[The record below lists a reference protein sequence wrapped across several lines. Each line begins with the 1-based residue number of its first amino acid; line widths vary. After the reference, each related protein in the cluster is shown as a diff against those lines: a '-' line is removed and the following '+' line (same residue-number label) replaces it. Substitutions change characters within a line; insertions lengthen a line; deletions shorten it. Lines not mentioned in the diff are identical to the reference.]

1 MSWAVVKVRGSINV
15 KPKIKET
22 MKLMRLNRVNHCVI
36 VPENETY
43 DGMLKIIK
51 DYVTWGEVDVE
62 TTELMLESS
71 GKTSGNAIFTKKDL
85 KDSSFKTMKALAKNL
100 SEGKVVMR
108 DIPKLKPLFRLHPPR
123 KGYEGI
129 KRSFKEGGAL
139 GYRGEKINQ
148 LIRRMQYAK
157 A

>member
-71 GKTSGNAIFTKKDL
+71 GKTSGNAIFTKKEL

-108 DIPKLKPLFRLHPPR
+108 DVPKLKPLFRLHPPR

-148 LIRRMQYAK
+148 LIRRMQYAQ

>member
-123 KGYEGI
+123 KGYEGV

-139 GYRGEKINQ
+139 GYRGEKINK
-148 LIRRMQYAK
+148 LIRRMQYAQ

>member
-1 MSWAVVKVRGSINV
+1 MSWAVIRVRGSINV

-62 TTELMLESS
+62 TTELMLGSS
-71 GKTSGNAIFTKKDL
+71 GKTSGNAIFTKKEL
-85 KDSSFKTMKALAKNL
+85 KDSSFKTMKTLAKNL

-129 KRSFKEGGAL
+129 KRSFKEAGAH

-148 LIRRMQYAK
+148 LIRRMQYAQ

>member
-1 MSWAVVKVRGSINV
+1 MSWAVVRVRGQVNV

-22 MKLMRLNRVNHCVI
+22 MRLMRLNRVNHCVI
-36 VPENETY
+36 IPENDTY
-43 DGMLKIIK
+43 QGMLNIVK
-51 DYVTWGEVDVE
+51 DYVTWGEVDHE
-62 TTELMLESS
+62 TTQIVLESS
-71 GKTSGNAIFTKKDL
+71 AKKSGRENFTKADL
-85 KDSSFKTMKALAKNL
+85 KDSSFKTIKALAKGL
-100 SEGKVVMR
+100 STGKTIVS
-108 DIPKLKPLFRLHPPR
+108 DIPSLKPVFRLHPPR

-148 LIRRMQYAK
+148 LIRRMQYAE

>member
-1 MSWAVVKVRGSINV
+1 MSWAVVRVRGSVNV
-15 KPKIKET
+15 NPKIKET
-22 MKLMRLNRVNHCVI
+22 MRLMRLNRVNHCVI

-51 DYVTWGEVDVE
+51 DYVTWGEVDVG
-62 TTELMLESS
+62 TTELMLENS

-108 DIPKLKPLFRLHPPR
+108 DVPKLKPLFRLHPPR
-123 KGYEGI
+123 KGYEGV

>member
-1 MSWAVVKVRGSINV
+1 MSWAIVRVRGSVNV
-15 KPKIKET
+15 KPKIKKT
-22 MKLMRLNRVNHCVI
+22 MEIMRLNRVNHCVI

-62 TTELMLESS
+62 TTELMLGSS
-71 GKTSGNAIFTKKDL
+71 GKTSGNAIFTKKEL
-85 KDSSFKTMKALAKNL
+85 KDSSFKTMKTLAKNL

-148 LIRRMQYAK
+148 LIRRMQYAQ

>member
-1 MSWAVVKVRGSINV
+1 MSWAVIRVRGSVNV

-71 GKTSGNAIFTKKDL
+71 GKTSGNAIFTKKEL

-108 DIPKLKPLFRLHPPR
+108 DVPKLKPLFRLHPPR
-123 KGYEGI
+123 KGYEGV

-148 LIRRMQYAK
+148 LIRRMQYAQ

>member
-1 MSWAVVKVRGSINV
+1 
-15 KPKIKET
+15 

-71 GKTSGNAIFTKKDL
+71 GKTSGNTIFTKKEL

-108 DIPKLKPLFRLHPPR
+108 DVPKLKPIFRLHPPR

-139 GYRGEKINQ
+139 GYRGEKINK
-148 LIRRMQYAK
+148 LIRRMQYAQ

>member
-36 VPENETY
+36 IPENETY
-43 DGMLKIIK
+43 YGMLKIIK
-51 DYVTWGEVDVE
+51 DYVTWGEIDVE
-62 TTELMLESS
+62 TTELMLENS
-71 GKTSGNAIFTKKDL
+71 GKTSGNAIFTKKEL

-108 DIPKLKPLFRLHPPR
+108 DVPKLKPLFRLHPPR
-123 KGYEGI
+123 KGYEGV

>member
-1 MSWAVVKVRGSINV
+1 MSWAVVRVRGSVNV

-36 VPENETY
+36 IPENETY
-43 DGMLKIIK
+43 TGMLKIIK
-51 DYVTWGEVDVE
+51 DYDTWGEVDAE

-71 GKTSGNAIFTKKDL
+71 GKTGGNSTFTKADL
-85 KDSSFKTMKALAKNL
+85 KETPFKTIKTLAKNL
-100 SEGKVVMR
+100 TEGKVVMR
-108 DIPKLKPLFRLHPPR
+108 DVPNLKPIFRLHPPR

-148 LIRRMQYAK
+148 LIRRMQYAQ

>member
-1 MSWAVVKVRGSINV
+1 
-15 KPKIKET
+15 

-51 DYVTWGEVDVE
+51 DYVTWGEIDVE
-62 TTELMLESS
+62 TTELMLGSS
-71 GKTSGNAIFTKKDL
+71 GKTSGNVLFTKKEL
-85 KDSSFKTMKALAKNL
+85 KDSSFKTMKALAKSL

-108 DIPKLKPLFRLHPPR
+108 DVPKLKPVFRLHPPR

-148 LIRRMQYAK
+148 LIRRMQYAQ

>member
-51 DYVTWGEVDVE
+51 DYVTWGEVDIE

-71 GKTSGNAIFTKKDL
+71 GKTSGNATFTKKDL

-108 DIPKLKPLFRLHPPR
+108 DVPKLKPLFRLHPPR
-123 KGYEGI
+123 KGYEGV

>member
-1 MSWAVVKVRGSINV
+1 MSWAVVRVRGSINV

-51 DYVTWGEVDVE
+51 DYVTWGEVDIE

-71 GKTSGNAIFTKKDL
+71 GKTSGNAIFTKKEL

-108 DIPKLKPLFRLHPPR
+108 DVPKLKPLFRLHPPR
-123 KGYEGI
+123 KGYEGV

-139 GYRGEKINQ
+139 GYRGEKINK
-148 LIRRMQYAK
+148 LIRRMQYAQ

>member
-51 DYVTWGEVDVE
+51 DYVTWGEIDVE

-71 GKTSGNAIFTKKDL
+71 GKTSGNAIFTKKEL

-108 DIPKLKPLFRLHPPR
+108 DVPKLKPIFRLHPPR

-139 GYRGEKINQ
+139 GYRGEKINK
-148 LIRRMQYAK
+148 LIRRMQYAQ